1 MEKDIAEREVMKHSD
16 WLGEG
21 IMDTEKSKVSSKFLY
36 QVTSYMEKTLRSTR
50 SEKQRTD
57 LKGIGN

>member
-1 MEKDIAEREVMKHSD
+1 
-16 WLGEG
+16 
-21 IMDTEKSKVSSKFLY
+21 MDTEKSKVSSKFLY

-57 LKGIGN
+57 LKEIGN